1 MSGSKSQ
8 LLLCQVGAKARAVV
22 EEAKGVEEEDT
33 GKFKQVETF
42 EVVPSANYFN
52 LSGIR
57 KLSRLLCCQDG
68 CS

>member
-1 MSGSKSQ
+1 M
-8 LLLCQVGAKARAVV
+8 V

-42 EVVPSANYFN
+42 EVVPSANYLN

>member
-1 MSGSKSQ
+1 MSGSESQ

-42 EVVPSANYFN
+42 EVVPSANYLN